1 VVPRPKRFEARAWRW
16 PGRALAELRAEHFED
31 ARLVGDRSRGI
42 TFSARIDVL
51 ESMGAECYAHF
62 VVAGEQISSAEL
74 EELAR
79 DSASTDVPRSYEGSE
94 VVARHSADS
103 KIKRGGEAE
112 LWFDSKHLHLLDVE
126 TGRSL

>member
-1 VVPRPKRFEARAWRW
+1 MRRW
-16 PGRALAELRAEHFED
+16 PGRALAELRAEYFED

-51 ESMGAECYAHF
+51 ESMGAESYAHF

-79 DSASTDVPRSYEGSE
+79 EQRQQDRHVPTGFPDGSR
-94 VVARHSADS
+94 VA
-103 KIKRGGEAE
+103 
-112 LWFDSKHLHLLDVE
+112 
-126 TGRSL
+126 